1 MTDERLSPGEYLEAL
16 KALREPISDATS
28 RAETLDVELKPLA
41 IAGDLDLEGLVWMLG
56 RAEDR
61 VLQAVRAAEI
71 MLATEGLRLE

>member
-1 MTDERLSPGEYLEAL
+1 
-16 KALREPISDATS
+16 
-28 RAETLDVELKPLA
+28 
-41 IAGDLDLEGLVWMLG
+41 MLG